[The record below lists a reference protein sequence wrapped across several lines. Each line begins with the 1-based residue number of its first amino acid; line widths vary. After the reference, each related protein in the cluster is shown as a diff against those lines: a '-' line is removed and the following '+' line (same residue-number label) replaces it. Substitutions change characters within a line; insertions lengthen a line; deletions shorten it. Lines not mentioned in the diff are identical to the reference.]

1 MKLFRN
7 LSVARK
13 LMIWITVSAL
23 ALGSVGFVGLN
34 YIHVLAKDSKIM
46 YGENLIPL
54 SKVMQARIN
63 ARASDAYTLEL
74 LTATDATRIQELN
87 DEIDSAWEEIGQI
100 ADELDAGLLTADQQQ
115 FLDQYRIEAAK
126 LQESRSEVLSLIESG
141 QRAQA
146 YELYTSR
153 VETDRKAVND
163 SLKALQASNVEYA
176 GTINERNESNLDD
189 ITILVCSLIAAALL
203 LLIGL
208 GILIARSI
216 VSPVKQV
223 VALLSQAENGDF
235 TVKGTYVSKDEI
247 GELATSFN
255 RMTGKLQTVFGS
267 VQESAYLVASSSEEL
282 SASAE
287 QNSKASEHITTIVQD
302 LAVGSDTQSEKV
314 EQSSRIVADIT
325 GHANEIAAYT
335 EEMRRDVQNAS
346 EASAEGSQAIGEV
359 GRQMHTIST
368 NVGSLS
374 EAVQSLGRRS
384 EEIEQITNV
393 ISGISSQTNLLALN
407 AAIEAARAGE
417 HGRGFAVVADEVRKL
432 AEESNNSTKQ
442 ITALIELI
450 RQDTEVTLRTMEN
463 TSEEVHSGLAVVD
476 GAGRSFG
483 KIEHAV
489 GEVVR
494 QIENV
499 SGILQ
504 RLAGGTSQVNES
516 ISEVQDVARE
526 SAMNAQ
532 NISAATQEQLA
543 SMEEIS
549 SSSQALASLADDL
562 QNVIRQFKI

>member
-7 LSVARK
+7 LSVTRK
-13 LMIWITVSAL
+13 LIILITVSAL
-23 ALGSVGFVGLN
+23 ALGSVGFIGLN
-34 YIHVLAKDSKIM
+34 YIRVLAKDSKIM

-74 LTATDATRIQELN
+74 LTATDAARTQELKS
-87 DEIDSAWEEIGQI
+87 EIDSAWEEIGQI
-100 ADELDAGLLTADQQQ
+100 ADELDAGMLTSDQQQ
-115 FLDQYRIEAAK
+115 FLDQYRVEASK
-126 LQESRSEVLSLIESG
+126 LQESRGEVLSLIEAG

-146 YELYTSR
+146 YELYASR

-163 SLKALQASNVEYA
+163 SLKALQASNIEYA
-176 GTINERNESNLDD
+176 GTINEKNQSNLDD
-189 ITILVCSLIAAALL
+189 IMILVCSLIAAALL
-203 LLIGL
+203 VLIGL
-208 GILIARSI
+208 GILTARSI
-216 VSPVKQV
+216 VRPVKEV

-235 TVKGTYVSKDEI
+235 TVKGAYVSKDEI
-247 GELATSFN
+247 GELTTSFN
-255 RMTGKLQTVFGS
+255 QMTGKLQTVFGS

-302 LAVGSDTQSEKV
+302 LAVGSDTQSDKV
-314 EQSSRIVADIT
+314 AQSSRIVADIT
-325 GHANEIAAYT
+325 GHTREIADYT
-335 EEMRRDVQNAS
+335 DEMRRDVQNAS

-450 RQDTEVTLRTMEN
+450 RQDTEVTLRTMQN

-476 GAGRSFG
+476 DAGRSFG

-516 ISEVQDVARE
+516 IGEVQDVARE

>member
-7 LSVARK
+7 LSVTRK
-13 LMIWITVSAL
+13 LIILITVSAL
-23 ALGSVGFVGLN
+23 ALGSIGFIGLN

-46 YGENLIPL
+46 YSENLIPL

-74 LTATDATRIQELN
+74 LTATDATRTQELK
-87 DEIDSAWEEIGQI
+87 DEIDSAWEEIDQI
-100 ADELDAGLLTADQQQ
+100 ADELDAGMLTSDQQQ
-115 FLDQYRIEAAK
+115 FLDQYRVEAAK
-126 LQESRSEVLSLIESG
+126 LKESRSEVLSLVESG

-176 GTINERNESNLDD
+176 GTINERNQSNLDD
-189 ITILVCSLIAAALL
+189 ITILVCSLIVAALL

-216 VSPVKQV
+216 VRPVKEV
-223 VALLSQAENGDF
+223 VSLLSQAENGDF
-235 TVKGTYVSKDEI
+235 TVKGGYVSKDEI
-247 GELATSFN
+247 GELTTSFN
-255 RMTGKLQTVFGS
+255 QMTSKLQVVFGS

-302 LAVGSDTQSEKV
+302 LATGSDTQSEKV
-314 EQSSRIVADIT
+314 EQSSQIVADIT
-325 GHANEIAAYT
+325 GHTREIADYT
-335 EEMRRDVQNAS
+335 EEMRRDVLNAS

-368 NVGSLS
+368 NVGSLA

-384 EEIEQITNV
+384 EEIEHITNV
-393 ISGISSQTNLLALN
+393 ISGISGQTNLLALN

-442 ITALIELI
+442 ITALIDMI

-476 GAGRSFG
+476 DAGRSFG

-504 RLAGGTSQVNES
+504 RLAGGTGQVNES
-516 ISEVQDVARE
+516 ISEVQHVARE